1 MSKMIS
7 HSSHA
12 GFAAAT
18 GLASRGNRSSIDAGK
33 RNSLTRERAFAELKI
48 IHRRSGGM
56 VQRDNGLNRSVLYNC
71 IKSIFIYC
79 DGLEYILN
87 TTYVNDKKLLRH
99 EI

>member
-33 RNSLTRERAFAELKI
+33 RDSLTRERAFAELEN
-48 IHRRSGGM
+48 HPPDPAEWFRRNDS
-56 VQRDNGLNRSVLYNC
+56 VQNVFLYTWINFNRY
-71 IKSIFIYC
+71 
-79 DGLEYILN
+79 
-87 TTYVNDKKLLRH
+87 
-99 EI
+99 

>member
-33 RNSLTRERAFAELKI
+33 RDSLTRERAFAELENHPIKT
-48 IHRRSGGM
+48 RRNGSGGM
-56 VQRDNGLNRSVLYNC
+56 IVY
-71 IKSIFIYC
+71 KMYF
-79 DGLEYILN
+79 YI
-87 TTYVNDKKLLRH
+87 RG
-99 EI
+99 